1 MTDEE
6 IKRRLLAEAE
16 KAIDR
21 VIADRPTAQSMR
33 LRDVEGLAVRVG
45 TDMSAST
52 QKVLSEEASQRYRE
66 QGQACPQCGAQM
78 RRRGEHVRQ
87 ITTEAG
93 SSPLERT
100 YYECAE
106 CGHHFFP
113 AGRGVGTG

>member
-21 VIADRPTAQSMR
+21 VVAERATSQSIS
-33 LRDVEGLAVRVG
+33 LRELEGLAVRVG
-45 TDMSAST
+45 ADMSAST
-52 QKVLSEEASQRYRE
+52 QEVLIEEVSQRYRE
-66 QGQACPQCGAQM
+66 QGQECPRCGAQM
-78 RRRGEHVRQ
+78 GRRGEHVRH

-93 SSPLERT
+93 RSSVART
-100 YYECAE
+100 YYECTR

-113 AGRGVGTG
+113 SGCGVEAG